1 MMTETAAES
10 RMVVAVSSTVVDAG
24 VVSFD
29 LNGNLYGLDHLEG
42 YFLGDMYG
50 YLDGLNVF
58 EGFGHW
64 NVLHDGDL
72 NGDLDGVGL
81 GNKLQLGGD
90 GRVGD
95 FAVGFCVNQLGLT
108 VDRLSTDVMAAMS
121 TMSAMAVA

>member
-1 MMTETAAES
+1 MTETAAES

-24 VVSFD
+24 VASFD
-29 LNGNLYGLDHLEG
+29 LNGYLY
-42 YFLGDMYG
+42 
-50 YLDGLNVF
+50 GLNVF

-81 GNKLQLGGD
+81 GNKLQLGGN